1 MRKSRH
7 AKEQIVGILKES
19 EVGWRRRSLA
29 VSTGSA
35 STRSTLEKA
44 TFDGLEVANAQRLRQ
59 LERRTA
65 S

>member
-1 MRKSRH
+1 
-7 AKEQIVGILKES
+7 VGILKES